1 MKNSTMLISIGIM
14 ILLVGGFIFF
24 NSEADKTTSNTIKTE
39 EAQKIT
45 LGIKNYN
52 YYPNTITLKV
62 DQPVE
67 LTLDE
72 SVSGCFRSFTVKALG
87 IQKYSKSPEEK
98 IEFTPTQ
105 KGTFAFAC
113 SMGMGYGKLIVE

>member
-1 MKNSTMLISIGIM
+1 MLISIGIM
-14 ILLVGGFIFF
+14 ILLVGGFIFV
-24 NSEADKTTSNTIKTE
+24 NSGADKATSNTVKTE
-39 EAQKIT
+39 DAQKIT
-45 LGIKNYN
+45 LGTKNYN
-52 YYPNTITLKV
+52 YYPNTLTVKV

-72 SVSGCFRSFTVKALG
+72 SVYGCFRSFTVKALG
-87 IQKYSKSPEEK
+87 IQKYSSDPSQK